1 MDIRIDLTDVDT
13 PAQARQRLSEVL
25 PLPEN
30 KAWNLDAL
38 YDCLTD
44 LTEETTVILFHSQAL
59 AETLGT
65 AYTRF
70 CRVLTDAAAENP
82 RLHIQI

>member
-38 YDCLTD
+38 YD
-44 LTEETTVILFHSQAL
+44 
-59 AETLGT
+59 
-65 AYTRF
+65 
-70 CRVLTDAAAENP
+70 
-82 RLHIQI
+82 